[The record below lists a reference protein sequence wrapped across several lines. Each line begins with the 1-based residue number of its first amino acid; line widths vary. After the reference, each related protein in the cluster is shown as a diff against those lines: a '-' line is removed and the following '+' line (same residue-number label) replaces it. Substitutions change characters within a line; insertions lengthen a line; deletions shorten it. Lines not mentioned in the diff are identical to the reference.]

1 MKRIVLPT
9 LVAAAI
15 AAATAYIPPS
25 FGQGTTAIRPVVTTK
40 TLTLTTASLLVA
52 TNGSRRSI
60 RICNTGATNAI
71 WVWAGPASPVL
82 SDYILAPVTS
92 NAIACYTPPTAITN
106 DASQQY
112 SAQAV
117 GSGGSTVSIEE
128 W

>member
-1 MKRIVLPT
+1 MNRIVVPT
-9 LVAAAI
+9 LIAAAI
-15 AAATAYIPPS
+15 AASSWSIP
-25 FGQGTTAIRPVVTTK
+25 QLHAQATAIRPVVTTK
-40 TLTLTTASLLVA
+40 TLTLTTASLLVT
-52 TNGSRRSI
+52 TNPTRRSI

-92 NAIACYTPPTAITN
+92 NVIACYTPPTAITN